1 MTVKRPIAGTG
12 TGEGGQCHEIFVAD
26 VVDLNESEGIAL
38 ITENTVSPDGSTI
51 LFGQGFF
58 GRALVCADT
67 PPVDTTA
74 PLWVLDGRAGSDF
87 LVRLDLKS

>member
-12 TGEGGQCHEIFVAD
+12 NREGGQCHEIFVAD

-51 LFGQGFF
+51 LFARGSSEERWSVLIRHRLIPPHLF
-58 GRALVCADT
+58 GCSM
-67 PPVDTTA
+67 
-74 PLWVLDGRAGSDF
+74 GGAGSDF